1 VVVVNTKVATR
12 KILNK
17 MEDKEKQYLEA
28 LEKSRKNT
36 VLKAVADLYENVK
49 EEGLSTI
56 TVTINLN
63 PYNIG
68 YKINKTYTKI

>member
-1 VVVVNTKVATR
+1 
-12 KILNK
+12 

-49 EEGLSTI
+49 EDGLSTI

-68 YKINKTYTKI
+68 YKINKTYNKI

>member
-1 VVVVNTKVATR
+1 MNTK

-17 MEDKEKQYLEA
+17 MEDKKYLEG

-56 TVTINLN
+56 TVTINFN

>member
-1 VVVVNTKVATR
+1 
-12 KILNK
+12 

>member
-1 VVVVNTKVATR
+1 
-12 KILNK
+12 
-17 MEDKEKQYLEA
+17 MEDKDKQYLEA

-49 EEGLSTI
+49 EDGLSTI
-56 TVTINLN
+56 TLEINFN

>member
-1 VVVVNTKVATR
+1 MVVNIMMNTK

-17 MEDKEKQYLEA
+17 MEDKKYLEG

-56 TVTINLN
+56 TVTINFN

>member
-1 VVVVNTKVATR
+1 
-12 KILNK
+12 
-17 MEDKEKQYLEA
+17 MEDKKYLEG

-49 EEGLSTI
+49 EDGLSTI
-56 TVTINLN
+56 TLKINLN

>member
-1 VVVVNTKVATR
+1 
-12 KILNK
+12 
-17 MEDKEKQYLEA
+17 MEDKQYLEA
-28 LEKSRKNT
+28 LEKSRKNI

-68 YKINKTYTKI
+68 YKINKTYNKI

>member
-1 VVVVNTKVATR
+1 MVVNITMNTK

-17 MEDKEKQYLEA
+17 MEDKKYLEG
-28 LEKSRKNT
+28 LEKSRKNI

-49 EEGLSTI
+49 EDGLSTI

-68 YKINKTYTKI
+68 YKINKTYNKI

>member
-1 VVVVNTKVATR
+1 MVVNIMMNTK

-17 MEDKEKQYLEA
+17 MEDKKYLEG

-56 TVTINLN
+56 TVTINFN

-68 YKINKTYTKI
+68 YKINN

>member
-1 VVVVNTKVATR
+1 
-12 KILNK
+12 
-17 MEDKEKQYLEA
+17 MEDKKYLEG

-56 TVTINLN
+56 TVTINFN

-68 YKINKTYTKI
+68 YKINKTYTKL

>member
-1 VVVVNTKVATR
+1 
-12 KILNK
+12 
-17 MEDKEKQYLEA
+17 MEDKDKQYLEA

-49 EEGLSTI
+49 EDGLSTI
-56 TVTINLN
+56 TLEINFN

-68 YKINKTYTKI
+68 YKINKKYTKI

>member
-1 VVVVNTKVATR
+1 MNTK

-17 MEDKEKQYLEA
+17 MEDKKYLEG
-28 LEKSRKNT
+28 LEKSRKNI

-49 EEGLSTI
+49 EDGLSTI

-68 YKINKTYTKI
+68 YKINKTYNKI

>member
-1 VVVVNTKVATR
+1 
-12 KILNK
+12 
-17 MEDKEKQYLEA
+17 MEDKKYLDG
-28 LEKSRKNT
+28 LEKSRKNI

-49 EEGLSTI
+49 EDGLSTI

-68 YKINKTYTKI
+68 YKINKTYNKI

>member
-1 VVVVNTKVATR
+1 
-12 KILNK
+12 
-17 MEDKEKQYLEA
+17 MEDKKYLEG

-56 TVTINLN
+56 TVTINFN